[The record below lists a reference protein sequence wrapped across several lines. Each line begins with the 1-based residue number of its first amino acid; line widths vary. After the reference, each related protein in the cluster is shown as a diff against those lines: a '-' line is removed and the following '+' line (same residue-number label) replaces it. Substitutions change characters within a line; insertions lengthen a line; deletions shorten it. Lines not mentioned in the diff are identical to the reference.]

1 MEKPDTTIG
10 KREYK
15 TVVMHKFELEQVTSK
30 SGADLILSIN
40 GDLCDFLALGIVCLK
55 KSIENSH
62 GGKLKLFFSSD
73 FFKENTGIAIT
84 HNYCRYEV
92 PDNAMLQDE
101 IFDSINFIVSNI
113 VEDEF
118 QGKKFLAAYI
128 IPSCIAHIY
137 GAIENY
143 NLSEIS
149 MLSGV
154 NPNTKFLRR
163 KNFKSH
169 KLFPKPIDR
178 MTKVTEA
185 ENLAFDVILK
195 CM

>member
-73 FFKENTGIAIT
+73 FFKEN
-84 HNYCRYEV
+84 
-92 PDNAMLQDE
+92 
-101 IFDSINFIVSNI
+101 
-113 VEDEF
+113 
-118 QGKKFLAAYI
+118 
-128 IPSCIAHIY
+128 
-137 GAIENY
+137 Y
-143 NLSEIS
+143 NTQL
-149 MLSGV
+149 LPV
-154 NPNTKFLRR
+154 
-163 KNFKSH
+163 
-169 KLFPKPIDR
+169 
-178 MTKVTEA
+178 
-185 ENLAFDVILK
+185 
-195 CM
+195 